1 MKALMFSGL
10 PHPNFSRQLCLR
22 CSLPNRFLNN
32 ARALTHRTG
41 GNEFGRCQ
49 RVRTT
54 PHDLSV
60 ESCMPANKLI
70 LQAGHPCPSNPNTQ

>member
-22 CSLPNRFLNN
+22 CSHPHHFLNN

-54 PHDLSV
+54 PHDLS
-60 ESCMPANKLI
+60 EDPCMTANKLI
-70 LQAGHPCPSNPNTQ
+70 LQAGDPCPSNPNT